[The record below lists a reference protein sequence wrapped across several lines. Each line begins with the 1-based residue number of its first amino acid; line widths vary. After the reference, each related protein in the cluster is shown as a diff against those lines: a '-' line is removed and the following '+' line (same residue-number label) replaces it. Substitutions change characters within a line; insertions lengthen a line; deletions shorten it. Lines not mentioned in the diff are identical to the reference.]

1 MVCTESE
8 AGSTVSQRLDVA
20 AQWRRVSPKYVVV
33 VLVSSLIGGVIGA
46 AIALFA
52 WLGLGWS
59 WAWIA
64 LVIIVAIAVVQLI
77 IAPRRAKAIG
87 YQLRDDDLLI
97 RRGIM
102 FQRFV
107 AVPYGRMQLLDIER
121 GPIDRMLGLAE
132 LRFVT
137 AAASS
142 RVSIPGLVDTDA
154 AWLRDRLVE
163 LAESRRTGL

>member
-1 MVCTESE
+1 MPERIDLSVGE
-8 AGSTVSQRLDVA
+8 
-20 AQWRRVSPKYVVV
+20 WRRVSPKYVLVVISGTVITGLVLSAASLFLWLVGGWPFGWLALTVV
-33 VLVSSLIGGVIGA
+33 VVVTV
-46 AIALFA
+46 IAL
-52 WLGLGWS
+52 
-59 WAWIA
+59 
-64 LVIIVAIAVVQLI
+64 IV
-77 IAPRRAKAIG
+77 APRRARAIG
-87 YQLRDDDLLI
+87 YRLRDDDLLI

-121 GPIDRMLGLAE
+121 GPIDRALGLAE
-132 LRFVT
+132 LKFVT

-142 RVSIPGLVDTDA
+142 RVSIPGLVESDA

>member
-1 MVCTESE
+1 M
-8 AGSTVSQRLDVA
+8 SQRLDVA

-33 VLVSSLIGGVIGA
+33 VVVSSLIGGAIGA